1 MARKSKQAGSGHLP
15 LTNYERKLYSKE
27 HGTQTQRLGG
37 TSQDTFG
44 HCALGL
50 VPAKEEPVATHS
62 GYIYERAPILNY
74 LLTKTQELKQQQA
87 DYERQVAQEQTTHQ
101 QEQDTRKRAA
111 VEKFEDSQKVVA
123 AKKQKTDIVNPLKA
137 TSYWLSEF
145 QPQTSQVTTLVAPP
159 KRPPSPNSQQ
169 PLRLKDLIPLDLK
182 RNEDDQVICAISQ
195 KSITTQPALAL
206 IPKSGP
212 AQVVLQQIYQ
222 DLGNEKVCPVT
233 GAKIKRILQLQTG
246 GSSFASTGKVEAST
260 YRPTMT

>member
-27 HGTQTQRLGG
+27 HGTQTQRLSG
-37 TSQDTFG
+37 TSQHTFG

-50 VPAKEEPVATHS
+50 VPAEEEPVATHS
-62 GYIYERAPILNY
+62 GYIYERAAILEY

-87 DYERQVAQEQTTHQ
+87 DYDRQVAQEQTTHQ

-111 VEKFEDSQKVVA
+111 VEKFQDSQKVVV
-123 AKKQKTDIVNPLKA
+123 AKKQKTDTVNPLKQ

-182 RNEDDQVICAISQ
+182 RNEDNQVICAISQ
-195 KSITTQPALAL
+195 KSITAQPALAL
-206 IPKSGP
+206 IPKAGP
-212 AQVVLQQIYQ
+212 AQVVLQQVYQ
-222 DLGNEKVCPVT
+222 DLGNDKVCPIT
-233 GAKIKRILQLQTG
+233 GAKIKWILQLQTG
-246 GSSFASTGKVEAST
+246 GSSFASAGKVEAST

>member
-15 LTNYERKLYSKE
+15 LTHYERKLYSKE

-37 TSQDTFG
+37 TSQNTFG

-50 VPAKEEPVATHS
+50 APAKEEPVATHS
-62 GYIYERAPILNY
+62 GYIYERAAILEY
-74 LLTKTQELKQQQA
+74 LLTKTQELKQQKV
-87 DYERQVAQEQTTHQ
+87 DYDQQVAQEQTTHHE
-101 QEQDTRKRAA
+101 EQDTRKRAA

-123 AKKQKTDIVNPLKA
+123 KKQKTDFINPLKQ

-145 QPQTSQVTTLVAPP
+145 QPQTSQVTKFVAPP

-169 PLRLKDLIPLDLK
+169 ELRLKDLIPLDLK

-195 KSITTQPALAL
+195 KSINTQQALAL

-212 AQVVLQQIYQ
+212 AQVVLQQVYQ
-222 DLGNEKVCPVT
+222 DLGNDKVCPVT